1 MQLFTPNTRPIGGT
15 TKPFISLWDAF
26 RQASRRG
33 LEKQIF
39 YFLEDASP
47 EEIAFL
53 GEVFTVRNQPTSG
66 DFRLAGAID
75 WVAGNFSAIPA
86 GSSGDKDETF
96 QGWAI
101 GTNEETKQPA
111 TGVAA

>member
-1 MQLFTPNTRPIGGT
+1 MQLSTPETHSICRT
-15 TKPFISLWDAF
+15 TES
-26 RQASRRG
+26 QRG
-33 LEKQIF
+33 PKKQMSG
-39 YFLEDASP
+39 LPEDASP

-53 GEVFTVRNQPTSG
+53 GEVLTVRNQPTSG

-86 GSSGDKDETF
+86 GSSGDKDGTF

-101 GTNEETKQPA
+101 VTNDETKQPA
-111 TGVAA
+111 AGVAA